1 MKTIIQILVMA
12 LVLAGMQQAIA
23 QGTGVKGD
31 QQRKYHFEEAGKDM
45 PYHLYVPASYD
56 ASKATPLI
64 IALHGFGGD
73 QDTFFKAVKN
83 LQALCDQYG
92 FIFAA
97 PMGYSSS
104 GWFGAPMSI
113 PGMTPQGVVTPPAKA
128 GEYSKQVRERMLSE
142 LDVINVLDIV
152 RGEYNIDSKRT
163 YLMGHSMGGFG
174 AWYMGDKY
182 IDMWAA
188 IAPMSGINEPQK
200 HILNITNLARVPLL
214 VAVGE
219 QEASTVITSK
229 EAVASLKAAGADV
242 TYVEIA
248 GGSHGSM
255 IAPSTARIFEFFS
268 KHRKT
273 P

>member
-1 MKTIIQILVMA
+1 MKTIIQIMA
-12 LVLAGMQQAIA
+12 MTLALTGMQQAAA
-23 QGTGVKGD
+23 QSTGAKGD
-31 QQRKYHFEEAGKDM
+31 QQRKYHFVEAGKDM

-56 ASKATPLI
+56 SSKPTPLI
-64 IALHGFGGD
+64 VALHGFGGD

-97 PMGYSSS
+97 PMGYSTG

-113 PGMTPQGVVTPPAKA
+113 PGMSPKGEKVAAVEI

-142 LDVINVLDIV
+142 LDVINVLDMV
-152 RGEYNIDSKRT
+152 RGEYNIDSRRT

-188 IAPMSGINEPQK
+188 IAPMSGINEPQRQM
-200 HILNITNLARVPLL
+200 LNLSKLASVPVL

-219 QEASTVITSK
+219 QEAPTVITSK

-242 TYVEIA
+242 AYVEIA

-255 IAPSTARIFEFFS
+255 IAPSTAQIFEFFS
-268 KHRKT
+268 RHKKN